1 MSRLRSHRLHKPVK
15 IISMPRPTMIRNDQ
29 NTMVEFGRSSGGNS
43 LSAGTCLSSECVR
56 IRLPR
61 YGISTAN
68 LVFSSFMSGQ
78 PNRISGVASLPLFSQ
93 WPSIAAIFAG

>member
-1 MSRLRSHRLHKPVK
+1 MRSHRLHKPVK

-43 LSAGTCLSSECVR
+43 LSAGTCLSRECVR

-93 WPSIAAIFAG
+93 CPSIAAIFAG